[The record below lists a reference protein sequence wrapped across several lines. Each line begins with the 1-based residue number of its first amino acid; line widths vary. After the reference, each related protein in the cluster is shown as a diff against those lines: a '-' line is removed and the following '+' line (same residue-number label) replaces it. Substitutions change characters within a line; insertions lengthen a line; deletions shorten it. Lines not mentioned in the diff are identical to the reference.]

1 MPRAITEKD
10 VRLMVEMIRAWPR
23 NEPFKWDSICVGA
36 GGILG
41 YEPSRQALHKK
52 PAIVNAYEVKKK
64 YLRSEADKLSK
75 ITRPRTTL
83 DAMTTIAKLQEEN
96 DQLKA
101 ELQNMAEIANR
112 FIYNATLWGLSRDK
126 LMNPLPAKT
135 SVGNNNL

>member
-10 VRLMVEMIRAWPR
+10 VRLVVEMIRDWPQ
-23 NEPFKWDSICVGA
+23 NEPFKWASICRGA
-36 GGILG
+36 ATILG

-52 PAIVNAYEVKKK
+52 PALVNAYAVRKK

-83 DAMTTIAKLQEEN
+83 DAMATIVKLQEEI

-101 ELQNMAEIANR
+101 EVQNMAEIANR

-126 LMNPLPAKT
+126 LMAPLPSKK
-135 SVGNNNL
+135 SQQQ